1 MMNVVLTCLFITIVV
16 VVVIIILYWP
26 HDPSNKKV
34 IKVL

>member
-1 MMNVVLTCLFITIVV
+1 MINVVLTCLFITIV

-26 HDPSNKKV
+26 HDPSNKRV